1 VGPGDE
7 IIIRGSLPPA
17 AKLGR
22 LYVFASENGAKFSP
36 YVLHVAEVLVAN
48 GQPTMM
54 TPLSLRLVGPG
65 TSRSLSF
72 VADIDGYICVMQE
85 VDDAKD
91 PRAKITMTRKINP
104 ALSWTEWFKRKF
116 IPWPMIKL
124 SS

>member
-1 VGPGDE
+1 
-7 IIIRGSLPPA
+7 
-17 AKLGR
+17 
-22 LYVFASENGAKFSP
+22 
-36 YVLHVAEVLVAN
+36 
-48 GQPTMM
+48 
-54 TPLSLRLVGPG
+54 
-65 TSRSLSF
+65 
-72 VADIDGYICVMQE
+72 MQE